1 MKTMFRAFCALLSIS
16 VLFVSCLG
24 DDEDTVTYSDTTITA
39 VTLGTLNRYTSSK
52 SSKTGNDTIIK
63 STLTGS
69 TYPITIDQLGC
80 KIFNQK
86 PFPVGTDLEHVVI
99 SALAT
104 KNSGVPFI
112 KSLISDSLFYYSST
126 DSLDFSQP
134 RMLRVYSS
142 DGTAF
147 RDYTMTLTASDT
159 AGITF
164 EWQKVAEREE
174 LKGWNDKHLV
184 AFADTVVLV
193 DNGTIGVNSSLMGRP
208 ALMCLDAEG
217 KLWSTRDLDNIDD
230 PTTWQ
235 EKTHVGSVS
244 RLIGATEH
252 EMYALGTDGRLKVSI
267 FGMVEDHQGIK
278 EGDGYVVIDTDGFSW
293 RDEQLDDDTSLL
305 PASSIAMTSWAY
317 TPADSTDYVLMAGN
331 NDADGSNAVLWRKLS
346 HYRNLNISGYE
357 DTEGTWVYMP
367 VDGSN
372 RYTLPRMEGLSLV
385 YYNKSVL
392 AVGSNK
398 QMLQSRDQGITWKP
412 VSAYAL
418 PSDLQGILLTM
429 AADTKGRL
437 WIVTDAGQVWQGAL
451 R

>member
-1 MKTMFRAFCALLSIS
+1 
-16 VLFVSCLG
+16 
-24 DDEDTVTYSDTTITA
+24 
-39 VTLGTLNRYTSSK
+39 
-52 SSKTGNDTIIK
+52 
-63 STLTGS
+63 
-69 TYPITIDQLGC
+69 
-80 KIFNQK
+80 
-86 PFPVGTDLEHVVI
+86 
-99 SALAT
+99 
-104 KNSGVPFI
+104 
-112 KSLISDSLFYYSST
+112 
-126 DSLDFSQP
+126 
-134 RMLRVYSS
+134 
-142 DGTAF
+142 
-147 RDYTMTLTASDT
+147 
-159 AGITF
+159 
-164 EWQKVAEREE
+164 
-174 LKGWNDKHLV
+174 
-184 AFADTVVLV
+184 
-193 DNGTIGVNSSLMGRP
+193 
-208 ALMCLDAEG
+208 
-217 KLWSTRDLDNIDD
+217 
-230 PTTWQ
+230 
-235 EKTHVGSVS
+235 
-244 RLIGATEH
+244 
-252 EMYALGTDGRLKVSI
+252 MYALGTDGRLKVSI

>member
-1 MKTMFRAFCALLSIS
+1 M
-16 VLFVSCLG
+16 
-24 DDEDTVTYSDTTITA
+24 
-39 VTLGTLNRYTSSK
+39 
-52 SSKTGNDTIIK
+52 
-63 STLTGS
+63 
-69 TYPITIDQLGC
+69 
-80 KIFNQK
+80 
-86 PFPVGTDLEHVVI
+86 GTDLKHVVI
-99 SALAT
+99 SALGT

-134 RMLRVYSS
+134 RVLRVYSS

-147 RDYTMTLTASDT
+147 RDYTMTLTVSET

-174 LKGWNDKHLV
+174 LKGWTDKHLV

-193 DNGTIGVNSSLMGRP
+193 DNGTIGVNSSLMGGSL
-208 ALMCLDAEG
+208 LMRLNNEG
-217 KLWSTRDLDNIDD
+217 TLMGVRNLNDIDD
-230 PTTWQ
+230 PAAWEEMT
-235 EKTHVGSVS
+235 SSPVS

-252 EMYALGTDGRLKVSI
+252 EMYALDADGNLKVSP
-267 FGMVEDHQGIK
+267 FGMG
-278 EGDGYVVIDTDGFSW
+278 GGW
-293 RDEQLDDDTSLL
+293 RDEQMDDDVRLL
-305 PASSIAMTSWAY
+305 PTSSLAMTSWAY
-317 TPADSTDYVLMAGN
+317 APADSTDYVLLAGN
-331 NDADGSNAVLWRKLS
+331 SDADNSNAVVWRKLS
-346 HYRNLNISGYE
+346 RYYDYNHMSE
-357 DTEGTWVYMP
+357 DTEGTWVYMT
-367 VDGSN
+367 VDDN
-372 RYTLPRMEGLSLV
+372 NHYTLPRMDGLSLA

-418 PSDLQGILLTM
+418 PSDLEGSLLTM